1 MKKLLIAIGVLV
13 FVIVANYSTTYASD
27 TEQVSK
33 FDSQITIAQSDDVTV
48 KETIVYDFA
57 SNMHHGIYRDIPID
71 YHDGNTNYYVNFKLD
86 SVTDENG
93 NSIQTQLSTDSGNK
107 RIKIGDPNTTITGVH
122 TYVISYELKPLII
135 QKDGKPFLN
144 LDVVG
149 SGWTVPIY
157 NISAKVTLENG
168 AQLSDVSWYGATNQ
182 STTPGELTVDYVAPY
197 QGVTI
202 NATLP
207 NGYITYFLQPNKMR
221 TEDLLAAIGSAAI
234 GILIALLILGVAII
248 FIVRGVR
255 THRRKKRQIVVAQY
269 EPPKGLTPAHIGLL
283 EDDIADNREVTATV
297 INWAVKGYIK
307 IVYLPKK
314 GLFGSTDYQLVLLKS
329 GDDLPAAEYTLL
341 SSFFG
346 TDQKVKLSQLDK
358 GTMASE
364 VSIFK
369 ASIRSDLTKLG
380 YYQNAGDIFMR
391 GTLTDEGAK
400 QWAQVDGFKLY
411 LSVVEKDR
419 LEFSD
424 APDKT
429 PERFNA
435 LLPYAIALG
444 VEKQWAKKFDGI
456 DLTQSTNWYTGNLVA
471 FSAISLASDLG
482 SSFASV
488 MSSNSSVSSGG
499 GVGGGG
505 FGGGGGGSW

>member
-1 MKKLLIAIGVLV
+1 MKKLLIAIGLLI
-13 FVIVANYSTTYASD
+13 FVIIANNSVTYAAD
-27 TEQVSK
+27 TEQVSR
-33 FDSQITIAQSDDVTV
+33 FDSQITISHTNNVTV

-57 SNMHHGIYRDIPID
+57 SNAHHGIYRDIPID
-71 YHDGNTNYYVNFKLD
+71 YHDGNTNYYVNFNLD

-107 RIKIGDPNTTITGVH
+107 RIQIGDPNTTITGIH
-122 TYVISYELKPLII
+122 TYVISYELYPLVT
-135 QKDGKPFLN
+135 QKDNKPFLN

-157 NISAKVTLENG
+157 NISAKVTLENN
-168 AQLSDVSWYGATNQ
+168 AQLSNVSWYGASNQ
-182 STTPGELTVDYVAPY
+182 STNLGELMVDYVAPY

-207 NGYITYFLQPNKMR
+207 NSYVTNYLQPNKMR
-221 TEDLLAAIGSAAI
+221 TEDVLAAIGSAAI
-234 GILIALLILGVAII
+234 GILIALVVVGVAVI
-248 FIVRGVR
+248 FIIRAVR

-269 EPPKGLTPAHIGLL
+269 EPPKGLSPAHIGLL
-283 EDDIADNREVTATV
+283 EDDVSDNREITATV
-297 INWAVKGYIK
+297 INWAVQGYIK
-307 IVYLPKK
+307 IIYLPKT
-314 GLFGSTDYQLVLLKS
+314 GLFGSKDYQLVLLKN
-329 GDDLPAAEYTLL
+329 GDTLPRTESLLL

-346 TDQKVKLSQLDK
+346 ANQQVKLSQLDK

-369 ASIRSDLTKLG
+369 SSIKSDLTNLG
-380 YYQNAGDIFMR
+380 YYQNSGDIFMR

-400 QWAQVDGFKLY
+400 EWAQVDGFKLY

-419 LEFSD
+419 LNFTD

-456 DLTQSTNWYTGNLVA
+456 DLTQSTGWYSGNLVA

-482 SSFASV
+482 SSFANV
-488 MSSNSSVSSGG
+488 VSSNSSVSSGG
-499 GVGGGG
+499 GIGGGG